1 MITEIKVYYKSD
13 LETVIDEAFERNLGV
28 FLAQYTLERYASGYD
43 LDKDIR
49 DIAFDQKG
57 RRVHK

>member
-1 MITEIKVYYKSD
+1 VITELKVYYKSD
-13 LETVIDEAFERNLGV
+13 LETVVDDDFERNLGY
-28 FLAQYTLERYASGYD
+28 FLAQYTLKRYASGYN
-43 LDKDIR
+43 LDTDIR